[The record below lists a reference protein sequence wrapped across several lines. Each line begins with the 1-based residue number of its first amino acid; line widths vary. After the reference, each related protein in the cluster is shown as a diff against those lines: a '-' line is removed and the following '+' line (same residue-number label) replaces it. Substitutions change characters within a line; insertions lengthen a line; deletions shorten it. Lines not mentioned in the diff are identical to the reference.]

1 MYLSGFRLR
10 TSSVSLHVC
19 HLVQYK
25 GHVCST
31 QPLPRRMWRSRHVTL
46 VITSTSPLISTTSS
60 SPLLSVQFVFTVC
73 DATSVVAVIT
83 SSSAA
88 LLSVHLVFATG
99 FRATLVV
106 VSTSTALTQLVFAT
120 VFSGVVPLPNCLPL
134 LMRFVGTLAGG
145 RTPQQRRGILPA
157 RVCRVETMLRPTQK
171 HSNLVDI
178 DVERRGIPRVRLVPP
193 HRRHWAAVQIIHKTH
208 LH

>member
-46 VITSTSPLISTTSS
+46 VITSS

-73 DATSVVAVIT
+73 YATSVVAVIT

-145 RTPQQRRGILPA
+145 RTPQKRRGILPA